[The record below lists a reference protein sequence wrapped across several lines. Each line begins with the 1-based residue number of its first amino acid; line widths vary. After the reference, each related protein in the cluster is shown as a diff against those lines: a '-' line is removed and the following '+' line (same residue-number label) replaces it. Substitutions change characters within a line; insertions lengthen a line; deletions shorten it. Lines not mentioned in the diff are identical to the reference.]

1 MLFLF
6 IKKIEILLIFKDN
19 GEGFLFNFYFVGII
33 NISVIQVF
41 SWLEWYYNKKS
52 SVDREWPFLSI
63 HIHSLQLG

>member
-1 MLFLF
+1 M
-6 IKKIEILLIFKDN
+6 KKIKILLIFKDN
-19 GEGFLFNFYFVGII
+19 GEGFLFNFYFIGII

-52 SVDREWPFLSI
+52 NVDREWPFLSI